1 MLVQCPR
8 CSTTYKVSD
17 EVIKGSAPAF
27 RCSRCKHTFE
37 LEADTQLIP
46 GQQQEPT
53 QQAVET
59 GPEAEL
65 TFAFP
70 VPPAPLT
77 PPGHVGAEIKSENPT
92 AADDNLVNSASQE
105 IGVLKARQN
114 HEDLPVV
121 ETETNTLP
129 VKAKQPKGKKDFAI
143 AEAVHTD
150 EPQGQES
157 DSVRN
162 ILPMAS
168 YVDQRASIFPYMTLF
183 GLLAIGFGLV
193 AVMSQAHPRASAA
206 IIRNIP
212 IVGPM
217 LLKNIH
223 LKERILIRSLRSGYQ
238 GIQGNREVLVVTGVA
253 LNQNPVV
260 IREVQITGKVFND
273 TGKELEQQTIWLGN
287 TISPKIIPGMTSEDI
302 PHLQNLKPLKS
313 FEIPPGDSVPFT
325 IVFLR
330 SAKAAKA
337 FTCQVIT
344 AAAEV

>member
-1 MLVQCPR
+1 MLVQCPK

-105 IGVLKARQN
+105 MGVLKARQN

-223 LKERILIRSLRSGYQ
+223 LKERNTNPFATVRLSRHPRQSGGFSRNWCGVESKSGGHSRGSNNWKSLQRH
-238 GIQGNREVLVVTGVA
+238 REGAGT
-253 LNQNPVV
+253 
-260 IREVQITGKVFND
+260 TND
-273 TGKELEQQTIWLGN
+273 LAG
-287 TISPKIIPGMTSEDI
+287 
-302 PHLQNLKPLKS
+302 
-313 FEIPPGDSVPFT
+313 
-325 IVFLR
+325 
-330 SAKAAKA
+330 
-337 FTCQVIT
+337 
-344 AAAEV
+344 